1 MIASVPLI
9 MAGYPMINI
18 DLDQSVEYEEGIG
31 RVSRWAVNI
40 GALLRCLVQAYEGD
54 HAPLVKCFV
63 DGMRKTLERIQG
75 L

>member
-18 DLDQSVEYEEGIG
+18 DLDQGAEYENGIE
-31 RVSRWAVNI
+31 RVSCWAVDVC
-40 GALLRCLVQAYEGD
+40 ALFMVIFIQAHKGD
-54 HAPLVKCFV
+54 HAP
-63 DGMRKTLERIQG
+63 MMQKTLEYIQK